1 MDKSS
6 INAQKS
12 LVQLQAQANELYQ
25 IISSESSRPA
35 LSLLGILNKL
45 NSFDGPWK
53 EVPDQQVIEFLFLGS
68 KSLPTTHEACSAFC
82 KFMFKQCS
90 KQIRLSSLRSFQFD
104 SCITFLLNG
113 LETTE
118 APELRVDLLRALSA
132 LVFENT
138 SNVSRFYPRLATNLL
153 VLANRSIKPL
163 EVRRMA
169 INCIG
174 NTCAGA
180 GPKLNAYY
188 KDYYEVLLSNLC
200 VVDHTSRGTI
210 MVASSSLDFTDPG
223 VRKIASST
231 LRALQ
236 FLLSQDKT
244 LVTNP
249 LCDMIDIV
257 YNFVFAH
264 VSVQAYNPIPPKI
277 DNPMPIQLSA
287 STSKQRLGQIRT
299 QQQQQQQQPIS
310 PSTRTQ
316 FSWRPSMLSR
326 TMGALSSDSEL
337 SDSDS
342 PLNSLRKQRDDAK
355 IRINALLCLA
365 AIAKTS
371 PRALYPNW
379 HKFIPDSMTIFF
391 NNNTE
396 IGSNSQRLSPTL
408 RSDNQPFSLFTLII
422 YDPTVTVRTAACNAL
437 IAMLEGSKQYLSIAS
452 ERDTKSSFT
461 SLSERVASILRD
473 LHAGIMIALNKEQTP
488 QVQALLLKVTPILIA
503 TISIVI
509 VIVFYY

>member
-1 MDKSS
+1 M
-6 INAQKS
+6 
-12 LVQLQAQANELYQ
+12 L
-25 IISSESSRPA
+25 
-35 LSLLGILNKL
+35 
-45 NSFDGPWK
+45 
-53 EVPDQQVIEFLFLGS
+53 DQQVIDILFLGS
-68 KSLPTTHEACSAFC
+68 KTLLTTHEACSAFC

-90 KQIRLSSLRSFQFD
+90 KQIRLASLRSFQFD

-113 LETTE
+113 LETTDV
-118 APELRVDLLRALSA
+118 PELRVDLLRALSS
-132 LVFENT
+132 LVFENS

-153 VLANRSIKPL
+153 ALANRSIKPL

-180 GPKLNAYY
+180 GPKLQASY

-244 LVTNP
+244 LVANP

-257 YNFVFAH
+257 YNFVFIH
-264 VSVQAYNPIPPKI
+264 VSVQAYNFITPK
-277 DNPMPIQLSA
+277 PSVQ
-287 STSKQRLGQIRT
+287 
-299 QQQQQQQQPIS
+299 
-310 PSTRTQ
+310 STRTQ

-326 TMGALSSDSEL
+326 TAAALSSDSEL

-342 PLNSLRKQRDDAK
+342 PNSLRKQRDDAK
-355 IRINALLCLA
+355 IRINALLCLS

-379 HKFIPDSMTIFF
+379 HKFVPDSMTIFF
-391 NNNTE
+391 NNNE
-396 IGSNSQRLSPTL
+396 FGSNSQRLSPTL

-422 YDPTVTVRTAACNAL
+422 YDPTVTVRIAACNAL

-452 ERDTKSSFT
+452 ER
-461 SLSERVASILRD
+461 
-473 LHAGIMIALNKEQTP
+473 
-488 QVQALLLKVTPILIA
+488 
-503 TISIVI
+503 
-509 VIVFYY
+509 